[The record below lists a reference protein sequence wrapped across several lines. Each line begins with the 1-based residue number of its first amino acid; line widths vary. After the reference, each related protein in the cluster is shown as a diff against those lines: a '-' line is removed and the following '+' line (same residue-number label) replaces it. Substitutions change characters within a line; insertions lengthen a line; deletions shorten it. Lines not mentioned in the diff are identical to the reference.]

1 MYSRK
6 YLVKII
12 SFLISVLILSGCS
25 TGGEIIILDSGLIYI
40 DNKIGTGKDAEPGDV
55 VSIHFKAWLI
65 KDSSGIFNEE
75 SNNPDVISLGNSYLG
90 KKPIKFI
97 LEDNNFIKGSD
108 KGIAGMKKG
117 GIRTMIIPVKMLYGG
132 LNEKSY
138 PADFSIKIVAELIRL
153 KKNKILPAHK

>member
-1 MYSRK
+1 VYSIK
-6 YLVKII
+6 YLLKII
-12 SFLISVLILSGCS
+12 SFLISALVLSGCS
-25 TGGEIIILDSGLIYI
+25 SGGEIIIMDSGLIYI
-40 DNKIGTGKDAEPGDV
+40 DNKIGTGKEAEPGDA

-65 KDSSGIFNEE
+65 KDSSGIFDEE
-75 SNNPDVISLGNSYLG
+75 SNSLDMISLGNSYPG
-90 KKPIKFI
+90 KRTIEFI

-117 GIRTMIIPVKMLYGG
+117 GIRTMIIPAKMIYGSV
-132 LNEKSY
+132 NEKSY

>member
-6 YLVKII
+6 FFVKII

-25 TGGEIIILDSGLIYI
+25 TGGKIITMDSGLMYV
-40 DNKIGTGKDAEPGDV
+40 DNKIGTGKGAESGDV
-55 VSIHFKAWLI
+55 VSIHFKAWLV
-65 KDSSGIFNEE
+65 KDSSGIFDEE
-75 SNNPDVISLGNSYLG
+75 SNNSDLISLGNSYQG
-90 KKPIKFI
+90 KKPIEFI

-117 GIRTMIIPVKMLYGG
+117 GIRTMIIPAKMIYGSV
-132 LNEKSY
+132 NEKSY
-138 PADFSIKIVAELIRL
+138 PEEFNIKLTVELIRL

>member
-1 MYSRK
+1 M
-6 YLVKII
+6 
-12 SFLISVLILSGCS
+12 
-25 TGGEIIILDSGLIYI
+25 DSGLIYI

-65 KDSSGIFNEE
+65 KNSSGIFNEE